1 MYPMQTKATGAMG
14 GNWFESNVFLVFDLE
29 TTGVDVAGDR
39 PVSYALMAMASGSC
53 VLESYSIVDPGVDVP
68 GEAAAIHGISTEMA
82 RTFGMDLEHA
92 LGAITDAL
100 LRATR
105 EGWYVVGMNVGFD
118 LTIVD
123 ARCREA
129 YGVGLAELGFAAPV
143 LDALVLDRHY
153 DRFRSGKRTLE
164 RLAEVYGVQA
174 GNYHDALEDCRVT
187 YRVLEAIVNRYPE
200 ITGIEKTKVTETL
213 GAYHRDWLESYR
225 QWATQ
230 RGREVKEFDGW
241 PISVS

>member
-1 MYPMQTKATGAMG
+1 MYSQETKVAGTMSGD
-14 GNWFESNVFLVFDLE
+14 WFQSNVFLVFDLE
-29 TTGVDVAGDR
+29 TTGVDVFSDR
-39 PVSYALMAMASGSC
+39 PVSYALMAMASADC
-53 VLESYSIVDPGVDVP
+53 VLESYSIVDPGMEVP
-68 GEAAAIHGISTEMA
+68 ADAAAIHGISTQMA
-82 RTFGMDLEHA
+82 RRFGTGLEQA

-105 EGWYVVGMNVGFD
+105 EGWYVVGMNIGYD

-123 ARCREA
+123 SRCKEA

-143 LDALVLDRHY
+143 LDVLVLDRHY

-164 RLAEVYGVQA
+164 RLAEFYGVPA

-187 YRVLEAIVNRYPE
+187 YRVLEAIVKRYPE
-200 ITGIEKTKVTETL
+200 VTGIEKAKVTETL
-213 GAYHRDWLESYR
+213 GSYHRDWLESYR

>member
-1 MYPMQTKATGAMG
+1 MRTKATGAMS

-29 TTGVDVAGDR
+29 TTGVDVASDR
-39 PVSYALMAMASGSC
+39 PVSYALMAMAQGGC
-53 VLESYSIVDPGVDVP
+53 VLESYSIVDPGVEVP
-68 GEAAAIHGISTEMA
+68 GEAAAIHGISTERA
-82 RTFGMDLEHA
+82 RSFGTGLEHA

-118 LTIVD
+118 LTIVNS
-123 ARCREA
+123 RCREA
-129 YGVGLAELGFAAPV
+129 YGVGLAELGFDAPV

-200 ITGIEKTKVTETL
+200 ITAIEKSKVTETL

-230 RGREVKEFDGW
+230 RGRDVKEFDGW